1 MSEKTR
7 LGKIEIAPTAIAS
20 LASQAVLK
28 SYGVVGMTA
37 RGLAQVLRRDAHRGV
52 EVRLEGDEIIID
64 LYVVLEYGTR
74 ISTVAQNIMSNVKF
88 SVEKALG
95 VPVSQVNVHVQALRV
110 SSHE

>member
-20 LASQAVLK
+20 LASQAVLE

-110 SSHE
+110 SSRE

>member
-1 MSEKTR
+1 MSEETR

-20 LASQAVLK
+20 LASQAVLA

-64 LYVVLEYGTR
+64 LYVVLEYGTN
-74 ISTVAQNIMSNVKF
+74 ILTVAHNIMSNVKF

-95 VPVSQVNVHVQALRV
+95 VPISQINVHVQALRV
-110 SSHE
+110 SGRE